1 MLKNY
6 LAKKSAK
13 KSATKGATWMAK
25 REAQV
30 IFTAL
35 ATIATQKLI
44 QKAAKKY
51 PMMKPLKVKS

>member
-1 MLKNY
+1 MLKKY

-13 KSATKGATWMAK
+13 KSASWMAK
-25 REAQV
+25 KEAQI

-35 ATIATQKLI
+35 ATIGTQKVI

-51 PMMKPLKVKS
+51 PALSFLKSKSA